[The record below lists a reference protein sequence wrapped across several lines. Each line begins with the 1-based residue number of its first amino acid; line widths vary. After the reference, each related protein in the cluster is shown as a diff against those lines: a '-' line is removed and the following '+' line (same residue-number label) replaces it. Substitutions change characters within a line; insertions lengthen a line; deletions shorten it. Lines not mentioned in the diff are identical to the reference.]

1 MYRIDGKFIPRNNR
15 LVEGFAS
22 TSGPTM
28 TITSDNVTSASTSN
42 NLIALTFTASE
53 GVIDF
58 DKNCIK
64 VIGPDSNIISDTDSL
79 ISNFMIQEH
88 EVTFK
93 PYDTACYSTGECT
106 GTLTNY
112 LKPMVFTA
120 NLDLT
125 SAVKGNYIIS
135 VYDGTEPSSSGTIP
149 RFKSYSGNLNE
160 VNTDDKNLSFTYDN
174 IDPLIT
180 LNGPSIVDH
189 ILGNNY
195 IDQGATATDNIDGDI
210 SSSIITS
217 GLEEVNINQ
226 VGSYDII
233 YSVSDSTG
241 NSATQVTR
249 TVNVIDNID
258 PLITLNGPSTVG
270 HILGSNYIDQGAT
283 ATDNADGD
291 ISSSIITSGLEEVNI
306 NQVGSYDI
314 NYNVSDSTGNSATQ
328 VTRTVN
334 VQELTVDGP
343 LTITLNPV
351 PIEDYSKTRNYSNPS
366 DNNNIFYHLK
376 GETYSDPSVK
386 VETESGIDIT
396 GNVTI
401 EQTIKKIETTA
412 VTVDAIDINTQG
424 RYEITYNVKNSNGD
438 IIDESEPRMVY
449 IVPYLK

>member
-1 MYRIDGKFIPRNNR
+1 
-15 LVEGFAS
+15 
-22 TSGPTM
+22 M

-174 IDPLIT
+174 INPLIT
-180 LNGPSIVDH
+180 LNGPSTVDH
-189 ILGNNY
+189 ILGSSY

-226 VGSYDII
+226 VGSY
-233 YSVSDSTG
+233 T
-241 NSATQVTR
+241 
-249 TVNVIDNID
+249 
-258 PLITLNGPSTVG
+258 IT
-270 HILGSNYIDQGAT
+270 
-283 ATDNADGD
+283 
-291 ISSSIITSGLEEVNI
+291 
-306 NQVGSYDI
+306 
-314 NYNVSDSTGNSATQ
+314 YNVSDSAGNSATQ

-334 VQELTVDGP
+334 VQELTGP

-351 PIEDYSKTRNYSNPS
+351 PSADNSKTREI
-366 DNNNIFYHLK
+366 NNDSYHLR
-376 GETYSDPSVK
+376 GETYSDPGVK
-386 VETESGIDIT
+386 VENELGTDIT
-396 GNVTI
+396 NNVTI
-401 EQTIKKIETTA
+401 VKTIEPDG
-412 VTVDAIDINTQG
+412 VINTDNLG
-424 RYEITYNVKNSNGD
+424 GNYTITYNVTNSGGD
-438 IIDESEPRMVY
+438 IIGQSVKR
-449 IVPYLK
+449 IVRIVSKFK

>member
-160 VNTDDKNLSFTYDN
+160 VNTDDKNLSFTY
-174 IDPLIT
+174 
-180 LNGPSIVDH
+180 
-189 ILGNNY
+189 
-195 IDQGATATDNIDGDI
+195 
-210 SSSIITS
+210 
-217 GLEEVNINQ
+217 
-226 VGSYDII
+226 
-233 YSVSDSTG
+233 
-241 NSATQVTR
+241 
-249 TVNVIDNID
+249 DNID